1 MGGNVLEKSNN
12 PMLRA
17 SKWLALALCL
27 SGCSTLTGNFHQTL
41 QIDALD
47 AENRPVE
54 GMQCQVG
61 SADAARHVVT
71 PATDVRVP
79 RSFYSLNIECRKDAL
94 IATATVKSRRE
105 GLEEA
110 MLPFG
115 SAGVFVDHLSGAL
128 YAYPTTLHLRV
139 GQHLVLE
146 HGSEA
151 KIAKAEPIPAPQP
164 AAQAATQASAGQSA
178 TAAPRPPPAQSAT
191 AAAQMPP
198 GPASKPTARVAA
210 KPAKPAATVA
220 FGAKPGAAATQRVAL
235 SEPTPP
241 AAPAHSAPVNW

>member
-1 MGGNVLEKSNN
+1 
-12 PMLRA
+12 MLRA

-27 SGCSTLTGNFHQTL
+27 GGCSTLTGDFHQTL

-61 SADAARHVVT
+61 SADSARHVVT

-94 IATATVKSRRE
+94 VATATVKSRRE

-146 HGSEA
+146 HGGEA

-164 AAQAATQASAGQSA
+164 AAQAGNQPSPGRSTTAATQPSPG
-178 TAAPRPPPAQSAT
+178 QSAT
-191 AAAQMPP
+191 AAAQPP
-198 GPASKPTARVAA
+198 RPTSKPIARVAA

-220 FGAKPGAAATQRVAL
+220 SAPKPRAAATQKIAL
-235 SEPTPP
+235 SEPTSPTP

>member
-1 MGGNVLEKSNN
+1 
-12 PMLRA
+12 MLRA
-17 SKWLALALCL
+17 SKWLGLALCL
-27 SGCSTLTGNFHQTL
+27 GGCSTLTGNFHQTL

-61 SADAARHVVT
+61 SGDSARHVVT

-79 RSFYSLNIECRKDAL
+79 RSFFSLNIECRKDAL
-94 IATATVKSRRE
+94 VATATVESRRE

-139 GQHLVLE
+139 GQHVVLE
-146 HGSEA
+146 HGGEA
-151 KIAKAEPIPAPQP
+151 KIAKAEPIPAPRP
-164 AAQAATQASAGQSA
+164 AAQAAT
-178 TAAPRPPPAQSAT
+178 RPSPGPSAT
-191 AAAQMPP
+191 AAAQPP
-198 GPASKPTARVAA
+198 RPASKPIARVAA

-220 FGAKPGAAATQRVAL
+220 SAPKPRAAATQKIAL

-241 AAPAHSAPVNW
+241 APAAAAHSAPVNW